1 MLYSHTLCLYCVFL
15 FGADLG
21 FLVFVF
27 VCHRRGVCVRSASE
41 VAFGAWRARGDQ
53 AAARRAVVHHQ
64 TVRKHMELPLM
75 QLYHVECL
83 LQLGPIKME
92 PAEKEGE
99 FLIFD
104 KVENGCVAW
113 NEGYWM
119 LQMKQFE
126 CD

>member
-1 MLYSHTLCLYCVFL
+1 
-15 FGADLG
+15 
-21 FLVFVF
+21 
-27 VCHRRGVCVRSASE
+27 
-41 VAFGAWRARGDQ
+41 
-53 AAARRAVVHHQ
+53 
-64 TVRKHMELPLM
+64 
-75 QLYHVECL
+75 
-83 LQLGPIKME
+83 ME

-126 CD
+126 CRD